1 MELDTAVYEQQ
12 LWLEML
18 EEKLNRKIY
27 DLFRAE
33 FATTVLNTCL

>member
-1 MELDTAVYEQQ
+1 M
-12 LWLEML
+12 LESMNSSFGFLRLEIL

-33 FATTVLNTCL
+33 FATTVLNTYL